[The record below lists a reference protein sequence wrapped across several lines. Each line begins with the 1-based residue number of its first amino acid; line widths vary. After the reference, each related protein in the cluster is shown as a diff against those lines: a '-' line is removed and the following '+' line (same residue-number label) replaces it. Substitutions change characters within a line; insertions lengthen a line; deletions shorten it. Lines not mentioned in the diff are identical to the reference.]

1 MASGD
6 SDAAFFLLA
15 TNRPFDIDTAV
26 LRRVPLHILVDLP
39 TCDDRLAI
47 LKIPLKDE
55 ILGLDAKLPTLAE
68 LTDSYTGSDLKN
80 LCVTA
85 ALACVAEEVPD
96 PTTNQYPSRRVP
108 RKEHFD
114 QAVEVIRATPCSAPM
129 LSEIKTFDKK
139 TNN

>member
-6 SDAAFFLLA
+6 SDAAFLLLA

-26 LRRVPLHILVDLP
+26 LRRVPLRFLVDLP

-47 LKIPLKDE
+47 LKILLQDE
-55 ILGLDAKLPTLAE
+55 ILGLDAKLPALAE

-85 ALACVAEEVPD
+85 ALTCVAEEVPD
-96 PTTNQYPSRRVP
+96 PATSIPRVEYFG
-108 RKEHFD
+108 KSISTK
-114 QAVEVIRATPCSAPM
+114 QW
-129 LSEIKTFDKK
+129 K
-139 TNN
+139 